1 MAPPRTRR
9 SSSHSSLLSTEPL
22 PDIQAANAISGE
34 VQANQDLPYMT
45 PPLLM
50 PLPHPPQP
58 QNSNLQQ
65 HFSGDSHDSSE

>member
-9 SSSHSSLLSTEPL
+9 SSSHTSLLCTEPV

-50 PLPHPPQP
+50 PLPHPPQS
-58 QNSNLQQ
+58 QQHNLQQ
-65 HFSGDSHDSSE
+65 NFSGDSQDSSE